1 MPTKTITITLE
12 AYERLKREKRKGE
25 SFSDVIIRL
34 TEKKK
39 DLLEFAGKWKDSGD
53 EIEKIILESRKEL
66 GRHVLSRNDVSH

>member
-12 AYERLKREKRKGE
+12 AYERLKKEKRKGE

-34 TEKKK
+34 TKKKK

-53 EIEKIILESRKEL
+53 EIEKVILEGRKEFD
-66 GRHVLSRNDVSH
+66 RHVLS